1 MKRKI
6 YDKLLEW
13 KSKGNKPLMILGA
26 RGVGKTYIIDKFC
39 QNEFKNYI
47 HINLLK
53 NTEIIDLYNSKQNSE
68 EKFRRFN

>member
-26 RGVGKTYIIDKFC
+26 RG
-39 QNEFKNYI
+39 
-47 HINLLK
+47 L
-53 NTEIIDLYNSKQNSE
+53 
-68 EKFRRFN
+68 EKLIL